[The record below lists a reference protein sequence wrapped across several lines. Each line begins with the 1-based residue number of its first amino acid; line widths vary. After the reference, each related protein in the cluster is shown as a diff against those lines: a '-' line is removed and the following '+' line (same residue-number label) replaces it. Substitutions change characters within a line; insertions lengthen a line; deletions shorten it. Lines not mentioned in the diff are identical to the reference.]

1 MIRQEARRA
10 VFTAGEARAGEGEGP
25 LRQKGAR
32 LVATLL
38 RLLLAPLVALA
49 AALSG
54 ALFVL
59 LLPIC
64 GIASI
69 AEGIARASWR
79 QLRRVVAA
87 RERH

>member
-10 VFTAGEARAGEGEGP
+10 SFTASESRSGLAEGP

-32 LVATLL
+32 LPATLL
-38 RLLLAPLVALA
+38 RLLLAPLVALV

-79 QLRRVVAA
+79 HLRHAVAV
-87 RERH
+87 RDRH